1 MHLNRNFW
9 DYSWRLTPIDIS
21 KTKRIHTLHIVIDK
35 TKSYGENGQ
44 IKKMRSISTF
54 CNWIKSILK
63 PNIWGESWRFSR
75 ACLRQSKRRARANAR
90 ATIRKWW
97 RSSMI
102 TSIKLSLAWKN
113 WLKLMASPSAQLKGK
128 KRLRFKASIIKD
140 SKTYRIQ
147 DSF

>member
-9 DYSWRLTPIDIS
+9 DYSWRLTPINIS

-35 TKSYGENGQ
+35 TQSYGENGQ
-44 IKKMRSISTF
+44 TNKMRSISTF

-75 ACLRQSKRRARANAR
+75 ACLRQSKRRARASAR
-90 ATIRKWW
+90 VTIRRWW

-113 WLKLMASPSAQLKGK
+113 WLKPMTSPSAQLKGK
-128 KRLRFKASIIKD
+128 KRIHLEARITKE
-140 SKTYRIQ
+140 SKTY
-147 DSF
+147 

>member
-102 TSIKLSLAWKN
+102 TSIKLYLAWKN

>member
-9 DYSWRLTPIDIS
+9 DYSWRLTPINIS

-35 TKSYGENGQ
+35 TQSYGENGQ
-44 IKKMRSISTF
+44 TNKMRSISTF

-113 WLKLMASPSAQLKGK
+113 SLITIAKPSPRLKERTESYLLLQIVKVTK
-128 KRLRFKASIIKD
+128 TFSI
-140 SKTYRIQ
+140 
-147 DSF
+147 